1 MKTICALATGLVN
14 CAIHIIRISGD
25 KSFEIVQKVCKSP
38 IKKEGFI
45 IQRNLIIDKNKKPI
59 DDVLL
64 NTFVAPKSYTGEDS
78 IEINCHGGVVVAKQI
93 INLLIQNG
101 CEMAQPGE
109 FSQRSLLN
117 KKINYQQIEAI
128 NNLIHADNEVATSFA
143 INGVIG
149 DDSKEIL
156 SLRERIFEIIGTI
169 EVNIDYPE
177 YDDVPQMSEK
187 EIVDRLKSVQK
198 ELNKMITNTYH
209 LQPLI
214 KGIKIAII
222 GAPNVGKSSLLNLLS
237 KQDRAIVSDIQ
248 GTTRDTIESE
258 ITFNGIKLVLIDTA
272 GIRTTNDK
280 IEQLG
285 IKKSYE
291 AINKADLII
300 HLKEKEDDGFKI
312 DEHIDKDKIIEVY
325 NKADVKKHKGKINIS
340 VKDNNIDA
348 LLKMIEEKIN
358 KIDYHKINTII
369 LQSDRQIELIKKIII
384 NIDAVL
390 EDIKNHIP
398 LDLCIQKL
406 EIILLSFDS
415 FMGKTVPY
423 DKLDEMFSKFC
434 LGK

>member
-1 MKTICALATGLVN
+1 MELIQLL
-14 CAIHIIRISGD
+14 
-25 KSFEIVQKVCKSP
+25 
-38 IKKEGFI
+38 FI

-64 NTFVAPKSYTGEDS
+64 NTFVSPKSYTGEDS
-78 IEINCHGGVVVAKQI
+78 IEINCHGGIVVAKQI

-101 CEMAQPGE
+101 CEMAKPGE

-117 KKINYQQIEAI
+117 KKINYQQIESI

-149 DDSKEIL
+149 DDSKAIL
-156 SLRERIFEIIGTI
+156 SLREKIFEIIGTI

-187 EIVDRLKSVQK
+187 EIISRLKTVEK
-198 ELNKMITNTYH
+198 ELTQIVNNTYH

-258 ITFNGIKLVLIDTA
+258 ITFNGIKIVLIDTA
-272 GIRTTNDK
+272 GIRDTDDK

-300 HLKEKEDDGFKI
+300 HLKEKDEDGFKI
-312 DEHIDKDKIIEVY
+312 DNHIDKDKVIEVY
-325 NKADVKKHKGKINIS
+325 NKADLKKHPGKINIS
-340 VKDNNIDA
+340 VKDNNIED

-369 LQSDRQIELIKKIII
+369 LQSDRQMELVKKILC
-384 NIDAVL
+384 NIDEVL
-390 EDIKNHIP
+390 EDIKNKIP

-406 EIILLSFDS
+406 EIILHCFDA